1 MREVRA
7 TRRVPVPP
15 EGFFRVAFGDEAGV
29 RGFYEGEAG
38 GAVGRVTPWCAGR
51 REVELSLP
59 MELPPWLQKIVGV
72 DTLTIREEQR
82 VERGAPAG
90 GSITVTSQPTLEVY
104 GGHLFQSPAE
114 FRIVPWG
121 ADACEVTVILRCSSS
136 LWGVRDAVEAAMCEQ
151 GMRPLRD
158 FLVYCEQ
165 RCRQLAGEP
174 SALPRTPVW
183 ESEAE
188 SDGSRPTTPVSR
200 GAAGSRTWTRELYGG
215 EGEGGGGG
223 GGGNGTP
230 SGNFFS
236 SATPASEVAVSGDW
250 GRAGVPG
257 DSSDGEA
264 SAAFFDAVDPAGL
277 LDLSDRVGG
286 MEEALTGME
295 LELRELRK
303 ILQFQTVAMV
313 AGWAGLAAAAGYIA
327 LGPTARR

>member
-1 MREVRA
+1 M
-7 TRRVPVPP
+7 
-15 EGFFRVAFGDEAGV
+15 
-29 RGFYEGEAG
+29 
-38 GAVGRVTPWCAGR
+38 TPWCAGR

-59 MELPPWLQKIVGV
+59 MEFPPWLQKIVGA

-82 VERGAPAG
+82 VERGAMAG

-121 ADACEVTVILRCSSS
+121 AGACEVTVVLQCSSS

-158 FLVYCEQ
+158 FLAYCEQ
-165 RCRQLAGEP
+165 RCRRLAGEP

-183 ESEAE
+183 DSEAD

-200 GAAGSRTWTRELYGG
+200 GAAGSRTWTRELYS
-215 EGEGGGGG
+215 GGGGHG
-223 GGGNGTP
+223 GGSDGTP
-230 SGNFFS
+230 TGNFFS
-236 SATPASEVAVSGDW
+236 SATSASEVAVSGDW
-250 GRAGVPG
+250 GRAGASG
-257 DSSDGEA
+257 DSSDGET

-277 LDLSDRVGG
+277 LDLSERVGG
-286 MEEALTGME
+286 MQAALTGME
-295 LELRELRK
+295 LELQELRK

-327 LGPTARR
+327 LGPSARR